1 MSARIAVYVYGTDL
15 VSQAGVAAQLR
26 GRPETY
32 VVDEHAIDD
41 AVVAVVVI
49 DTIDE
54 QLARIIC
61 GIQRD
66 GCPRIV
72 VVAASFADAD
82 LLVAIEAGAA
92 GVVRR
97 QDVTP
102 EVLARVVVAVL
113 RGDRLVAPPSITG
126 KPVTTK
132 PAAAA
137 GQPRTRAAAL
147 AGREVQVLALLA
159 EGLDTQ
165 EIADR
170 LAYSERTIK
179 GIIHGVTTRLHLR
192 NRSHAVAFAI
202 KSGVV

>member
-26 GRPETY
+26 GRPEAY
-32 VVDEHAIDD
+32 VVDDHAIDD
-41 AVVAVVVI
+41 ASVAIVVV
-49 DTIDE
+49 DTIDD
-54 QLARIIC
+54 QLVRIVR

-66 GCPRIV
+66 GCPRV
-72 VVAASFADAD
+72 VLVAASFADGD
-82 LLVAIEAGAA
+82 LELAVEAGAS

-102 EVLARVVVAVL
+102 EVLARAVVAAA
-113 RGDRLVAPPSITG
+113 RGDRLATPKTSTRPTS
-126 KPVTTK
+126 
-132 PAAAA
+132 AA
-137 GQPRTRAAAL
+137 GPDRRTATL
-147 AGREVQVLALLA
+147 AEREVQVLALLA
-159 EGLDTQ
+159 DGFDTQ

-179 GIIHGVTTRLHLR
+179 GIIHGMTTRLHLR

>member
-32 VVDEHAIDD
+32 VVDDQAIDD
-41 AVVAVVVI
+41 AAVAVVVVDRI
-49 DTIDE
+49 DD
-54 QLARIIC
+54 QLLRIVH

-66 GCPRIV
+66 GCPRV
-72 VVAASFADAD
+72 VLVAASFVEED
-82 LLVAIEAGAA
+82 LLLAVEAGVA

-102 EVLARVVVAVL
+102 EALARAVVAAA
-113 RGDRLVAPPSITG
+113 RGERLAAPRPLAPVAGRDGRRPA
-126 KPVTTK
+126 TT
-132 PAAAA
+132 
-137 GQPRTRAAAL
+137 L
-147 AGREVQVLALLA
+147 ADREVQVLALLA
-159 EGLDTQ
+159 DGFDTQ

-202 KSGVV
+202 KAGVV

>member
-32 VVDEHAIDD
+32 VVDEHTIDD
-41 AVVAVVVI
+41 AVVAVVVV

-54 QLARIIC
+54 QLVRIIC

-72 VVAASFADAD
+72 VVTAALVESD
-82 LLVAIEAGAA
+82 LLTAVEAGAV
-92 GVVRR
+92 GVMRR
-97 QDVTP
+97 QDITP
-102 EVLARVVVAVL
+102 EALARAVVAAA
-113 RGDRLVAPPSITG
+113 RGDRLTAPPSMTSTAA
-126 KPVTTK
+126 KPQAPTE
-132 PAAAA
+132 
-137 GQPRTRAAAL
+137 TRDAAL
-147 AGREVQVLALLA
+147 AEREVQVLALLA
-159 EGLDTQ
+159 DGFDTQ

-179 GIIHGVTTRLHLR
+179 GIIHGFTTRLHLR